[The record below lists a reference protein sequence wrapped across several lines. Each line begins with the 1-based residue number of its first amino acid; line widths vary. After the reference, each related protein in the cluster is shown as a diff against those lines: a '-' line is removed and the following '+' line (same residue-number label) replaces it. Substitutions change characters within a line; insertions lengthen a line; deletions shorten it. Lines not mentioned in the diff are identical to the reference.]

1 MIGVISPK
9 TILYMKRFII
19 ALAVVLMASAT
30 AQAQLKFGVRAGYGL
45 NNATWHIKG
54 ASAKLNLGINH
65 GFYVG
70 PEARMNLGDMF
81 GVSAGLQFEQMGT
94 KYKAD
99 AAKTSENT
107 YNIILNDLKG
117 LKEELGPDGYSYFRD
132 SVINPIKTQYQG
144 TSTEATLV
152 LYNISLPL
160 SVRAHFGKLGLLGG
174 IDLRYTVSNKLTCTL
189 KQQGQPDITETAFE
203 TEIAMADYYIKGGQK
218 PADGTKMKL
227 NDFYSEHLKQSFT
240 VGAHIGADY
249 ELYEGVAL
257 QVVYNFG
264 LTSFI
269 RKPWNNVIAARA
281 NSLQVGLSYMF

>member
-1 MIGVISPK
+1 
-9 TILYMKRFII
+9 MKRII
-19 ALAVVLMASAT
+19 FALAAAIMVSAT
-30 AQAQLKFGVRAGYGL
+30 AQAQLQFGVRAGYGL
-45 NNATWHIKG
+45 NNASWHVKG

-94 KYKAD
+94 TFKSD
-99 AAKTSENT
+99 ATKGSENVS
-107 YNIILNDLKG
+107 NIILNELSG
-117 LKEELGPDGYSYFRD
+117 LKQDLGPENYTYFKD
-132 SVINPIKTQYQG
+132 SLVNPLKAQYQG

-152 LYNISLPL
+152 LYNISVPL
-160 SVRAHFGKLGLLGG
+160 SIRANFGKLGVLGG
-174 IDLRYTVSNKLTCTL
+174 IDLRYTVSNNLSCTI
-189 KQQGQPDITETAFE
+189 KQQGQPDVTETAFE
-203 TEIAMADYYIKGGQK
+203 TAIAQADYYIKGGQK
-218 PADGTKMKL
+218 PADDATMKV
-227 NDFYSEHLKQSFT
+227 NDFYNEHLKQSFT

-269 RKPWNNVIAARA
+269 RKPWNNALGAKA